1 MKKRLLPLLFF
12 LAFGVIT
19 FAQNVTIDIQ
29 ESSNGCGLSTD
40 CENNVACFDLII
52 TINQPGWELA
62 SYNIWTQYPRPA
74 TMSYASDNA
83 CLTQNGGDTDDNDNG
98 QYRVAGIN
106 GVTLLQPGV
115 PTIFHTI
122 CYDYLDAEIIRD
134 SVIAVG
140 GRLSVYGFPFNT
152 TVTLSHT
159 ITGATAGLTINIQE
173 YLNINSNTLSC
184 LVPDLLIEKELTS
197 YADNDGSGTISF
209 GDLLTYTITTT
220 NTGNITQSNVV
231 VSDPILNPAS
241 TTCVTLPVG
250 AQCILSGTYTVSQ
263 ADVNAGKIVNVA
275 TVVSDEVGPY
285 EASITTPI
293 GQHPEMTINKTLL
306 TNVTGVA
313 GQTLIYKIV
322 VTNTG
327 NTTLNNVAVS
337 DLKLT
342 PQLSFCAAVLP
353 GQTCT
358 LTGAY
363 LVTQADIDAGQIV
376 NTANAI
382 SDETPPATTEL
393 TTPVPQ
399 YPSITTVKTLVTDV
413 SGGIAVGDVLTY
425 SVKVTNTGNTTLHNI
440 TVSDPMLT
448 PTSKT
453 CATLAPA
460 GICIHT
466 GTYVVQQSDID
477 AGQIVNTGIGDSDET
492 DPVPSQI
499 TTTIEQTPAMTIA
512 KTMDTDISAG
522 VMAGDILTYTVTIT
536 NAGNIT
542 LNNVVVS
549 DNKITP
555 ASATCASVA
564 PNGTCSLTGT
574 YTLTQADID
583 AGEIGNTGTGDS
595 DETDPVTTTITTPL
609 PQNPMLTVVKTA
621 AQSVYT
627 AIGEEINYTI
637 TVTNTGNV
645 TIDNIEITDA
655 NADLGSISCSGTSLL
670 PGEFLTCTAIHT
682 IDMDDMLAG
691 EVVNIAQVTG
701 DDPLGNP
708 LPFESNEV
716 IVIVRILIANDDSA
730 EDINGYTGQD
740 DVLNVFDNDLLNGV
754 AVNPAEVTL
763 TETIPDPNGYL
774 TLNSDGSV
782 DVAPGTPAGTYTL
795 TYTICEILNLTNCD
809 NAIVTVEVTAP
820 GIVAEDDSYGP
831 VNGYIGNNNLG
842 NALDND
848 SYNGIVPAS
857 IDDVDI
863 TELTPATPIN
873 SGPVPVLDITTGIVS
888 VPAQTPAGIYT
899 IEYKICD
906 ELNPTLC
913 DLATITIV
921 VAPAEILAVDDTG
934 IPVNGYVGAVSVLN
948 VLDNDELNGDPVILA
963 EITLIQISSTHP
975 GIMLD
980 PLTGNVRVAPGTPAG
995 NYELVYS
1002 ICEILNPA
1010 NCDQATAFIPV
1021 TAPEILA
1028 VDDNGVSINGYVGGV
1043 SVPNVLVNDLLNGI
1057 SVDPLEVLL
1066 TQISTTN
1073 TGVTLNE
1080 ATGAVSVAP
1089 GTPAGNYELVYQI
1102 CEILNPA
1109 NFDQATA
1116 FVPVTAPEI
1125 LAVDDNGISINGYV
1139 GGVSVPNV
1147 LVNDLLNGLL
1157 VNPLEIILTQISSTN
1172 PGVTLDPVTGA
1183 VTVAPGTPA
1192 GNYELVYQ
1200 ICEILNPANCDQAT
1214 AFVPVTAPEILAVD
1228 DNGISINGYVGG
1240 VSVPNVLVNDLLNG
1254 ALVNPLEITL
1264 SQISTTNAGVTLDPV
1279 TGAVNVAPGTPA
1291 GNYEL
1296 VYQICEILDPAN
1308 CDQATAFVEVTF
1320 STIVANDDYGTPVNG
1335 YVGAVSVLNVLD
1347 NDELNGVSVNPLEI
1361 TLTQISSTHPGVM
1374 LDPITGNVRVAPGT
1388 PAGNYELVYR
1398 ICEILN
1404 PTNCDQATA
1413 FIPVTAAEILAI
1425 DDNGVSINGYV
1436 GGVSVPNVLV
1446 NDLLNGLPVNPLE
1459 VLLTQI
1465 STTNAGVTLNEATG
1479 AVNVAPGTP
1488 AGNYELVYQICE
1500 ILNPSNC
1507 DQATAFVPVTAAEIL
1522 AFDDNGISINGYVG
1536 GVAVPNVLLND
1547 LLNGLPVN
1555 PLEVVLTQI
1564 STTNPGV
1571 TLDPVTGAVNVA
1583 PGTPAGSY
1591 ELVYQICEILNPA
1604 NCDQATAFVA
1614 VTVPEILAVDDN
1626 GISINGYVGG
1636 VSVPN
1641 VLVNDLLNG
1650 VAVNPLKITLTQIST
1665 TNPGVTLNP
1674 VTGEVAVAPGAPAGN
1689 YELLYQICE
1698 ILNPANCDQATAFVP
1713 VTAPEILAV
1722 DDNGILI
1729 NGVLGGVSVPNVLV
1743 NDLLNGIVVNPALIT
1758 LTQISTTNPD
1768 VTLDP
1773 ITGAVNVA
1781 PGTPTGTYYV
1791 EYQIC
1796 EVLNPTN
1803 CDQALVT
1810 VPVFQ
1815 EPTVTFCING
1825 DEAQSSGLYAYCS
1838 TEPVAFTLCGIT
1850 TGVAPFDICYEIN
1863 GVPDCVYDI
1872 ALDDVIFSQLF
1883 ATGTYNITIISIT
1896 DDAGYSVVDLSS
1908 YHFDFTISAGA
1919 TAFAGNDA
1927 AICEGSTYELSSA
1940 TAQNASSIM
1949 WSGGDGAFAPSA
1961 NVLNPVYTPGSLD
1974 ILAGSVE
1981 LCLTAQ
1987 SELPC
1992 TLESVDC
1999 MTLTITASPSAD
2011 ADSDI
2016 IACESDGFVM
2026 LDGVVNNAA
2035 SAEWN
2040 TSGTDGFFADQ
2051 NEVSTIYFFGA
2062 DDIAN
2067 GGATLC
2073 LTATAIGPCLGE
2085 ATDCLT
2091 LTIIADPTANAGSDA
2106 TICEGD
2112 NYLLS
2117 GANVTDAGDI
2127 MWETFGDGL
2136 FDNPG
2141 LLHPV
2146 YTPGVADV
2154 AAGTVQLCI
2163 NAEAAQNCGTSAN
2176 DCMIL
2181 TIAKIP
2187 QANLGGNLSLTCD
2200 DYDIPNGTWLPVALT
2215 NTITGDYASIQWT
2228 TNGDG
2233 TFSDPTAVAPMY
2245 NPGLADIWKGDIE
2258 LCVTVQGVEA
2268 CQTSDTK
2275 CMMLYIP
2282 QQLIYFDADGWWGIS
2297 SYLDT
2302 DLPKVS
2308 QVMDP
2313 LVLIP
2318 GSQHLVTML
2327 DKQGKYFWPEP
2338 IPAQGNL
2345 GNWIPIGY
2353 KAKIK
2358 NPPACLPIYGDSL
2371 LNQTFTVS
2379 GAFTFLPV
2387 LTNVPVAISDLL
2399 AGHLGDILLIYDW
2412 SNKVLWTPQA
2422 ADFTELFPGRA
2433 YLMVNKLATGSY
2445 TIEYPDF
2452 VPNAPHLYP
2461 VTPPKSAVI
2470 HNSPWQQ
2477 ESNTAVPHILLFDDK
2492 AMRKLNSGDILAAFD
2507 SQGNCYGQTEYGNTE
2522 EVFSL
2527 IAMGRNDQLR
2537 DERAGFETGEKMFM
2551 RRYNAATG
2559 VQQAVTFVY
2568 DNDFPS
2574 SDGMFAENGASRVVD
2589 FIETATNVN
2598 DDLTMSNVTIYPN
2611 PASSVLNIKAGSNIR
2626 KVELLSSTGQII
2638 MSQSYDATQIRLDV
2652 SQYKA
2657 GVYIVSITQSS
2668 GNIINRRVT
2677 IF

>member
-12 LAFGVIT
+12 LAFGIVT

-52 TINQPGWELA
+52 TINQPNWELA
-62 SYNIWTQYPRPA
+62 SYNIWSQYPKPA

-83 CLTQNGGDTDDNDNG
+83 CLTQNGGDTDDNVNG

-159 ITGATAGLTINIQE
+159 ITGATAGLTINTQE

-197 YADNDGSGTISF
+197 YVDNDASGTISF
-209 GDLLTYTITTT
+209 GDVLTYTITTT
-220 NTGNITQSNVV
+220 NTGNITQNNVV
-231 VSDPILNPAS
+231 ISDPILNPAS

-250 AQCILSGTYTVSQ
+250 AQCILTGTYTVSQ

-293 GQHPEMTINKTLL
+293 GQQPEMTINKTLL

-313 GQTLIYKIV
+313 GQSLVYKVV

-342 PQLSFCAAVLP
+342 PKLAFCASVLP

-363 LVTQADIDAGQIV
+363 LVTQADIDAGEIV
-376 NTANAI
+376 NAANAI
-382 SDETPPATTEL
+382 SDETPPATTEI

-399 YPSITTVKTLVTDV
+399 YPSITTVKTLLTDV
-413 SGGIAVGDVLTY
+413 SGGIAVDDLLTY
-425 SVKVTNTGNTTLHNI
+425 SVKVTNTGNITLHNV

-448 PTSKT
+448 PNSKT

-460 GICIHT
+460 GSCTHT
-466 GTYVVQQSDID
+466 GTYVVKQSDID

-492 DPVPSQI
+492 GSVSSQI
-499 TTTIEQTPAMTIA
+499 TTTIEQKPAMIVA
-512 KTMDTDISAG
+512 KQLDTDISSG
-522 VMAGDILTYTVTIT
+522 VMAGDVLTYTVEIT
-536 NAGNIT
+536 NTGNIT

-555 ASATCASVA
+555 AQATCATVA
-564 PNGTCSLTGT
+564 PGATCSLTGT

-595 DETDPVTTTITTPL
+595 DQTDPVTKDITTPL
-609 PQNPMLTVVKTA
+609 PQTPLLTVEKSSTGIT
-621 AQSVYT
+621 YT
-627 AIGEEINYTI
+627 AIGEEIYYTI

-655 NADLGSISCSGTSLL
+655 NADIGSIACSGTSLL
-670 PGEFLTCTAIHT
+670 PGEFLTCMAIHT
-682 IDMDDMLAG
+682 VDMDDMLAG
-691 EVVNIAQVTG
+691 EVVNIAKATG

-708 LPFESNEV
+708 LSFESNEV
-716 IVIVRILIANDDSA
+716 VVTVKVLIANDDIGTPVNGNDGGVAVPNVLDNDALNGNPVIPA
-730 EDINGYTGQD
+730 EIILTQISTTNPGVTLNPATGAVNVAPGTPAGNYELVYEICEIALPANCDQATVFVTVEAPEILAVADNATGINGYTGQQ
-740 DVLNVFDNDLLNGV
+740 DVLNIFDNDLLNGV
-754 AVNPAEVTL
+754 AVDPEKVTL
-763 TETIPDPNGYL
+763 TETSPDPTGSL
-774 TLNSDGSV
+774 TLNPDGSV
-782 DVAPGTPAGTYTL
+782 DVIPGTPAGTYSL
-795 TYTICEILNLTNCD
+795 TYTICEKLNPTNCST
-809 NAIVTVEVTAP
+809 ATVQIEVIAP
-820 GIVAEDDSYGP
+820 EILAEDDSYSP
-831 VNGYIGNNNLG
+831 INGYDGNPNVG
-842 NALDND
+842 NALTND

-863 TELTPATPIN
+863 TVLTPATPVTPGAN
-873 SGPVPVLDITTGIVS
+873 VPVLDITTGIVS
-888 VPAQTPAGIYT
+888 VPAQTPAGTYT

-906 ELNPTLC
+906 ALNPTNC
-913 DLATITIV
+913 DPATITVV
-921 VAPAEILAVDDTG
+921 VAPAVILAVDDTG
-934 IPVNGYVGAVSVLN
+934 NPVNGLTGGDAGIN
-948 VLDNDELNGDPVILA
+948 VLDNDKLNGADVIPVEVTITSTPTTELTVNTDGTVTVAPGTPAGTYTIDYKICEVLNPTNCDDATVEVEVTAPGILANDDDYSSTPVNGYTGNPNVGNALTNDSYNGIVPASIDDVDITVLTPATPVAPGANVPALDITTGIVSVPAQTPAGTYTIEYKICDALNPTNCDPATITVVVAPAVILA
-963 EITLIQISSTHP
+963 VDDTGNPVNGLTGGDAGINVLDNDKLNGADVIPVEVTITSTPTTELTVNTDGTVTVAPGTPAGTYTIDYKICEVLNPTNCDDATVEVEVTAPGILANDDDYSSTPVNGYTGNPNVGNALTNDSYNGIVPASIDDVDITVLTPATPVAPGANVPALDITTGIVSVPAQTPAGTYTIEYQICDALNPTNCDPATITVVVAPAVILAVDDTGTPINGYVGGVSVPTVFVNDLLNGAPFNPSQVTLTQISPVIPGITLNLI
-975 GIMLD
+975 
-980 PLTGNVRVAPGTPAG
+980 TGQVTVAPGTPAG
-995 NYELVYS
+995 NYELVYK

-1010 NCDQATAFIPV
+1010 NCDQAIV
-1021 TAPEILA
+1021 
-1028 VDDNGVSINGYVGGV
+1028 
-1043 SVPNVLVNDLLNGI
+1043 
-1057 SVDPLEVLL
+1057 
-1066 TQISTTN
+1066 
-1073 TGVTLNE
+1073 
-1080 ATGAVSVAP
+1080 
-1089 GTPAGNYELVYQI
+1089 
-1102 CEILNPA
+1102 
-1109 NFDQATA
+1109 

-1125 LAVDDNGISINGYV
+1125 LAVDDNG
-1139 GGVSVPNV
+1139 P
-1147 LVNDLLNGLL
+1147 
-1157 VNPLEIILTQISSTN
+1157 
-1172 PGVTLDPVTGA
+1172 
-1183 VTVAPGTPA
+1183 
-1192 GNYELVYQ
+1192 
-1200 ICEILNPANCDQAT
+1200 
-1214 AFVPVTAPEILAVD
+1214 
-1228 DNGISINGYVGG
+1228 
-1240 VSVPNVLVNDLLNG
+1240 
-1254 ALVNPLEITL
+1254 
-1264 SQISTTNAGVTLDPV
+1264 
-1279 TGAVNVAPGTPA
+1279 
-1291 GNYEL
+1291 
-1296 VYQICEILDPAN
+1296 
-1308 CDQATAFVEVTF
+1308 
-1320 STIVANDDYGTPVNG
+1320 
-1335 YVGAVSVLNVLD
+1335 
-1347 NDELNGVSVNPLEI
+1347 
-1361 TLTQISSTHPGVM
+1361 
-1374 LDPITGNVRVAPGT
+1374 
-1388 PAGNYELVYR
+1388 
-1398 ICEILN
+1398 
-1404 PTNCDQATA
+1404 
-1413 FIPVTAAEILAI
+1413 
-1425 DDNGVSINGYV
+1425 
-1436 GGVSVPNVLV
+1436 
-1446 NDLLNGLPVNPLE
+1446 
-1459 VLLTQI
+1459 
-1465 STTNAGVTLNEATG
+1465 
-1479 AVNVAPGTP
+1479 
-1488 AGNYELVYQICE
+1488 
-1500 ILNPSNC
+1500 
-1507 DQATAFVPVTAAEIL
+1507 
-1522 AFDDNGISINGYVG
+1522 
-1536 GVAVPNVLLND
+1536 
-1547 LLNGLPVN
+1547 
-1555 PLEVVLTQI
+1555 
-1564 STTNPGV
+1564 
-1571 TLDPVTGAVNVA
+1571 
-1583 PGTPAGSY
+1583 
-1591 ELVYQICEILNPA
+1591 
-1604 NCDQATAFVA
+1604 
-1614 VTVPEILAVDDN
+1614 
-1626 GISINGYVGG
+1626 
-1636 VSVPN
+1636 
-1641 VLVNDLLNG
+1641 
-1650 VAVNPLKITLTQIST
+1650 
-1665 TNPGVTLNP
+1665 
-1674 VTGEVAVAPGAPAGN
+1674 
-1689 YELLYQICE
+1689 
-1698 ILNPANCDQATAFVP
+1698 
-1713 VTAPEILAV
+1713 
-1722 DDNGILI
+1722 LI
-1729 NGVLGGVSVPNVLV
+1729 NGVLGGVSVANVLA
-1743 NDLLNGIVVNPALIT
+1743 NDLLNGILVNPALIT
-1758 LTQISTTNPD
+1758 LTQISTTNPG

-1781 PGTPTGTYYV
+1781 AGTSTGTYYV
-1791 EYQIC
+1791 EYKIC
-1796 EVLNPTN
+1796 EILNPAN

-1815 EPTVTFCING
+1815 EPTVTFCLNSE
-1825 DEAQSSGLYAYCS
+1825 EAQSSGLYTYCS
-1838 TEPVAFTLCGIT
+1838 TEPVAFTLCGIDA
-1850 TGVAPFDICYEIN
+1850 GVAPFDICYEIN
-1863 GVPDCVYDI
+1863 GVPNCVYDI

-1883 ATGTYNITIISIT
+1883 AAGTYNITIISIT
-1896 DDAGYSVVDLSS
+1896 DQAGYSVFDLSS
-1908 YHFDFTISAGA
+1908 YHFDFTISVGA

-1927 AICEGSTYELSSA
+1927 AICQGSTYDLSSA
-1940 TAQNASSIM
+1940 TAQNASSVM
-1949 WSGGDGAFAPSA
+1949 WSGGDGTFAPTVNTL
-1961 NVLNPVYTPGSLD
+1961 NVVYTPGPLD

-1999 MTLTITASPSAD
+1999 LTLTITVPPSAD
-2011 ADSDI
+2011 AGSDI

-2040 TSGTDGFFADQ
+2040 TTSTDGFFFDE
-2051 NEVSTIYFFGA
+2051 NEASTIYVFGA

-2073 LTATAIGPCLGE
+2073 LTATAIGPCLDP
-2085 ATDCLT
+2085 ATDCLV
-2091 LTIIADPTANAGSDA
+2091 LTIIADPTANAGSNA
-2106 TICEGD
+2106 TICEGND
-2112 NYLLS
+2112 YTLS
-2117 GANVTDAGDI
+2117 GASVTNAGEV
-2127 MWETFGDGL
+2127 MWETFGDGM
-2136 FDNPG
+2136 FDNPS
-2141 LLHPV
+2141 LLNPT
-2146 YTPGVADV
+2146 YTPGAADI

-2163 NAEAAQNCGTSAN
+2163 DAEAAQNCGTTAF

-2181 TIAKIP
+2181 TIAKLP
-2187 QANLGGNLSLTCD
+2187 LANPGGDLSLSCN
-2200 DYDIPNGTWLPVALT
+2200 DYDIPNGKWLPVELT

-2228 TNGDG
+2228 TDGDG
-2233 TFSDPTAVAPMY
+2233 TFSDPTALAPLY

-2258 LCVTVQGVEA
+2258 LCVTVESVEA

-2282 QQLIYFDADGWWGIS
+2282 QQLIYFDADGWWGVS

-2302 DLPKVS
+2302 DLPLVS

-2338 IPAQGNL
+2338 IPTQGNL

-2387 LTNVPVAISDLL
+2387 LTNVPVAINQLL
-2399 AGHLGDILLIYDW
+2399 AGHLSDILLIYDW

-2461 VTPPKSAVI
+2461 TTLPKSAMI

-2477 ESNTAVPHILLFDDK
+2477 ESNTAVPHIMLFDNK
-2492 AMRKLNSGDILAAFD
+2492 VMSKLNSGDILAVFD
-2507 SQGNCYGQTEYGNTE
+2507 SQGNCYGQTEYGNAE

-2568 DNDFPS
+2568 DTDFPS
-2574 SDGMFAENGASRVVD
+2574 SDGLFAENGASRVVD

-2598 DDLTMSNVTIYPN
+2598 DDLIMNNVTIYPN
-2611 PASSVLNIKAGSNIR
+2611 PASSEINIKAAGNIR

-2638 MSQSYDATQIRLDV
+2638 MSQSFDATQIRLDV

-2657 GVYIVSITQSS
+2657 GVYIVAITQSS
-2668 GNIINRRVT
+2668 GNVITRRVT